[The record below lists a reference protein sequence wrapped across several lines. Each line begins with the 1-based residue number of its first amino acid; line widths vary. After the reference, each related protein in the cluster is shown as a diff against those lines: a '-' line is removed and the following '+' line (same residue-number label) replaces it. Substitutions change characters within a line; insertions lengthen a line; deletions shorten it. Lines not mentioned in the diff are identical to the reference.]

1 VLLNQKCERMNRIAI
16 YTLTSSLHDE
26 EAVGKATREF
36 LDSLELDYEM
46 CGADFS
52 DYGTHALDLIYVR
65 TGGTEGIFQRLL
77 PQLVSAQRPFYLL
90 ASGKS
95 NSLAAS
101 LEILSY
107 LNQKGLKGEVIH
119 GSTTYVKQRLQQLMQ
134 QQESP
139 SQLLLNQVRM
149 GMIGKPSDWLI
160 ASRYDAE
167 AIKEKLG
174 AELVE
179 IGIDELL
186 EVVNTIPM
194 PAPTQIGSQPN
205 IQQALPGAEQIYEAL
220 KVLVK
225 KYCLNALTLRC
236 FDLLPKLHN
245 TGCLALARLNAEGV
259 VATCEGDVPAMLT
272 MMVAQKLW
280 GKSGFQSNPASVNPE
295 KGELLLAHCTIPL
308 NMVSRYEYDT
318 HFESGIG
325 VGIRGYVENG
335 PVTIMKIDGGLKRFF
350 VAEGMLMDSL
360 SKSDLCR
367 TQLLVKMVEPSCLSS
382 YFLKNPIGNH
392 HVVVLGHHR
401 AELEQ
406 VLAAICG

>member
-1 VLLNQKCERMNRIAI
+1 MNRITI

-26 EAVGKATREF
+26 EAVGKTTREF

-46 CGADFS
+46 RGADFS
-52 DYGTHALDLIYVR
+52 DFGTHMLELIYVR

-77 PQLVSAQRPFYLL
+77 PQLLARTQRPFYLL

-119 GSTTYVKQRLQQLMQ
+119 GSTTYVRQRLQQLIQ
-134 QQESP
+134 QHENP
-139 SQLLLNQVRM
+139 SQLLLEHVRM

-167 AIKEKLG
+167 TIKEKLG

-186 EVVNTIPM
+186 KVVNAMPM
-194 PAPTQIGSQPN
+194 PASSQSGSPN
-205 IQQALPGAEQIYEAL
+205 NILRALPGAEQIYEAL
-220 KVLVK
+220 KTLVK
-225 KYCLNALTLRC
+225 KYRLDALTLRC

-259 VATCEGDVPAMLT
+259 VAACEGDVPAMLT

-280 GKSGFQSNPASVNPE
+280 GKSGFQSNPASINPE

-325 VGIRGYVENG
+325 VGIRGYVENS
-335 PVTIMKIDGGLKRFF
+335 PVTIMKIDGALKRFF

-360 SKSDLCR
+360 SKPDLCR
-367 TQLLVKMVEPSCLSS
+367 TQLLIKMEEPSCLSS

-392 HVVVLGHHR
+392 HIVVPGYHR

-406 VLAAICG
+406 VLATICG

>member
-1 VLLNQKCERMNRIAI
+1 
-16 YTLTSSLHDE
+16 
-26 EAVGKATREF
+26 
-36 LDSLELDYEM
+36 
-46 CGADFS
+46 
-52 DYGTHALDLIYVR
+52 
-65 TGGTEGIFQRLL
+65 
-77 PQLVSAQRPFYLL
+77 
-90 ASGKS
+90 
-95 NSLAAS
+95 
-101 LEILSY
+101 
-107 LNQKGLKGEVIH
+107 
-119 GSTTYVKQRLQQLMQ
+119 
-134 QQESP
+134 
-139 SQLLLNQVRM
+139 
-149 GMIGKPSDWLI
+149 
-160 ASRYDAE
+160 
-167 AIKEKLG
+167 
-174 AELVE
+174 
-179 IGIDELL
+179 
-186 EVVNTIPM
+186 
-194 PAPTQIGSQPN
+194 
-205 IQQALPGAEQIYEAL
+205 
-220 KVLVK
+220 VLVK
-225 KYCLNALTLRC
+225 KYGLNALTLRC

-392 HVVVLGHHR
+392 HVVVPGHHR